1 MGLYSVLWGKYKE
14 YQEIEAE
21 LMALP
26 EVSSAKKMITTF
38 PAMDHEDNVDDIE
51 MQKAGEAKTDS
62 AGVAVEVPVQQSSSI
77 SMGSP
82 RP

>member
-1 MGLYSVLWGKYKE
+1 MLIVMGLYSVLWGKYKE

-26 EVSSAKKMITTF
+26 EVSSTNK
-38 PAMDHEDNVDDIE
+38 IE
-51 MQKAGEAKTDS
+51 MQKDGEPNTDS
-62 AGVAVEVPVQQSSSI
+62 AVAVGVLVQQSSSI
-77 SMGSP
+77 GAS